1 MKTINNIQV
10 WKDGEEKQANL
21 LNAVLLNDDLATNA
35 NFYYQLLAS
44 QNNEILIS
52 GSISMV
58 GEDYQNWDDSNDGA
72 YDYIANKLN
81 LTIIA

>member
-1 MKTINNIQV
+1 MKTINNVQV
-10 WKDGEEKQANL
+10 WKDGEEKQASI
-21 LNAVLLNDDLATNA
+21 LNAVLENDDLGTNA
-35 NFYYQLLAS
+35 NFYYQLLS
-44 QNNEILIS
+44 SENEKLID
-52 GSISMV
+52 GKISMV